1 MIETQLSPKDIAEA
15 QCSLIDYIKVSFNCQ
30 GKKFSVKPHHEL
42 IASKLEQIVIGKNGN
57 TIINIPPRHSKTQ
70 MLSSFIE
77 WTQGLFP
84 FSNTIYTSYSQS
96 LATSV
101 SENIRNN
108 INSDWYRQ
116 IFGDIKIDK
125 TISSKHYWR
134 VQRGKDDG
142 YFIAV
147 PTGGQ
152 ITGRGAGVSGVT
164 YYSGA
169 LVVDDPLKPSE
180 SNSELE
186 RNKVN
191 RFFSETL
198 FSRAN
203 NPNVPTIILMQRLH
217 ENDLTGYLLEN
228 QPDDW
233 THINIPALDE
243 NNEALWPEVMP
254 LEKLEKLRELN
265 NKVFMTQY
273 QQTPVADGGNLFP
286 TDMFTVSEEMPD
298 LTNASVV
305 IGTDFAVTDSDQ
317 ADYTVF
323 TVMAF
328 TDKGIYVLDMYRAK
342 ETVDI
347 WVNALV
353 DMIEKHSPSA
363 VYVESGVI
371 FNSIEPVFKQT
382 MDERAVYATIKKVTR
397 TRDKVSVAQTL
408 LGLYKTGKFTVHE
421 DCQHINDLRDE
432 MCAFP
437 LGRNDDMVDA
447 LALPCLEYNKLTRNN
462 LESVDINFSYN
473 PTIF

>member
-1 MIETQLSPKDIAEA
+1 MIEIELSPKDIAEA
-15 QCSLIDYIKVSFNCQ
+15 QCSLIDYLRVSFNCQ
-30 GKKFSVKPHHEL
+30 GKKFMVKPHHEL
-42 IASKLEQIVIGKNGN
+42 ICEKLEQIIIGKNGN

-70 MLSSFIE
+70 ILQSFIE
-77 WTQGLFP
+77 WTQGIFP

-116 IFGDIKIDK
+116 IFGDIRIDK
-125 TISSKHYWR
+125 TIASKHYWR
-134 VQRGKDDG
+134 VKRGKDDG
-142 YFIAV
+142 SFIAV

-152 ITGRGAGVSGVT
+152 ITGRGAGVSGAES
-164 YYSGA
+164 YSGA
-169 LVVDDPLKPSE
+169 LVVDDPLKPAE
-180 SNSELE
+180 SNSEIE

-191 RFFSETL
+191 NFFSETL

-228 QPDDW
+228 QPKDW
-233 THINIPALDE
+233 THINIPALNE

-286 TDMFTVSEEMPD
+286 TDMFTVSEDMPD
-298 LTNASVV
+298 LANASVV

-323 TVMAF
+323 AVMAF
-328 TDKGIYVLDMYRAK
+328 TETGVYVLDMYRAK
-342 ETVDI
+342 ETVDV

-353 DMIEKHSPSA
+353 DMIDTHKPSA

-371 FNSIEPVFKQT
+371 FNSIEPVFRQT
-382 MDERAVYATIKKVTR
+382 MDERSVYATIKKVTR

-408 LGLYKTGKFTVHE
+408 LGLYKTGKFTVHS
-421 DCQHINDLRDE
+421 DCQYINDLRDE

-473 PTIF
+473 PTIY

>member
-1 MIETQLSPKDIAEA
+1 MIETQLSPQDIADA
-15 QCSLIDYIKVSFNCQ
+15 QSSLIGYLRVSFNAQ
-30 GKKFSVKPHHEL
+30 GKKFTVKPHHEL
-42 IASKLEQIVIGKNGN
+42 IASKLEQIVIGQAKN

-70 MLSSFIE
+70 MLSSFVE

-84 FSNTIYTSYSQS
+84 FSNTIYTSFSKE
-96 LATSV
+96 LAISV

-108 INSDWYRQ
+108 INTDWYRQ
-116 IFGDIKIDK
+116 IFGDIHIDK
-125 TISSKHYWR
+125 NSRAKHYWR
-134 VQRGKDDG
+134 VRHGKDIG
-142 YFIAV
+142 SFIAS
-147 PTGGQ
+147 PTKGQ
-152 ITGRGAGVSGVT
+152 LTGRAAGVTKAKG
-164 YYSGA
+164 YSGI
-169 LVVDDPLKPSE
+169 VIVDDPLKPDD
-180 SNSELE
+180 SNSESK
-186 RNKVN
+186 RNGVNLFYTQTLYSRRNDPKV
-191 RFFSETL
+191 
-198 FSRAN
+198 
-203 NPNVPTIILMQRLH
+203 PIVILMQRLH
-217 ENDLTGYLLEN
+217 ENDLTGYLLEK
-228 QPDDW
+228 QPKRW
-233 THINIPALDE
+233 THINIPALNE

-254 LEKLEKLRELN
+254 VEELEDLRELN
-265 NKVFMTQY
+265 NAAFMTQY
-273 QQTPVADGGNLFP
+273 QQQPVAGDGNLFP
-286 TDMFTVSEEMPD
+286 TDMFIVSEDMPD

-305 IGTDFAVTDSDQ
+305 IGTDFAVTGSEQ
-317 ADYTVF
+317 ADYTAF
-323 TVMAF
+323 AVMAF
-328 TDKGIYVLDMYRAK
+328 TDKGIYLLDMYREK
-342 ETVDI
+342 QTVDI
-347 WVNALV
+347 WVSALV

-462 LESVDINFSYN
+462 LESVDIDFSYN